1 MPSRVT
7 RLLAAEHADSQAKL
21 RACVGPDG
29 AVDLKRFDEFRHALL
44 RHIAIEEKVLM
55 PALTKAL
62 GKPPL
67 FQNGLRKDHAGVAA
81 LCVPTP
87 TREWLDDLREL
98 LEHHQRVEEAH
109 GGFYALVDHHLGG
122 DPLLLDAVTTFPAL
136 TLPDFVRG
144 PKVRELLQEVLLV
157 TGITDGASGP
167 RPSAPRS
174 GGTEAP
180 VRPSRPSRPRR

>member
-7 RLLAAEHADSQAKL
+7 RLLAAEHAESQAKL

-29 AVDLKRFDEFRHALL
+29 TVDLKRFDEFRHALL

-87 TREWLDDLREL
+87 TREWVEDLREL
-98 LEHHQRVEEAH
+98 LEHHQRVEEAT

-122 DPLLLDAVTTFPAL
+122 DPLLLDEVASFPAL

-144 PKVRELLQEVLLV
+144 PKVRELLQEVLAL
-157 TGITDGASGP
+157 TGITDGSPAP
-167 RPSAPRS
+167 RPSAP
-174 GGTEAP
+174 GTGTA

>member
-21 RACVGPDG
+21 RACVGPDD
-29 AVDLKRFDEFRHALL
+29 AVDLRRFDDFRHALL

-62 GKPPL
+62 GRPPL

-87 TREWLDDLREL
+87 TREWVEDLREL
-98 LEHHQRVEEAH
+98 LEHHQRVEEAP

-122 DPLLLDAVTTFPAL
+122 DPLLLDAVATFPAL
-136 TLPDFVRG
+136 TLPEFVRG
-144 PKVRELLQEVLLV
+144 PKVRDLLHEVLAL
-157 TGITDGASGP
+157 TGITDGSVAP
-167 RPSAPRS
+167 RPSAP
-174 GGTEAP
+174 GGKMPA
-180 VRPSRPSRPRR
+180 RPSRPRR